1 MPLDPFV
8 TVMLERTR
16 GLPAIS
22 DGSPD
27 DARALI
33 AAGREGIGT
42 GPEMAE
48 TRDFALPT
56 RSGSI
61 PARLHV
67 PEGEVKGLL
76 VYLHGGGWVIGN
88 IDDFDTLGRA
98 LAARSS
104 CAVLL
109 PDYRLAPE
117 SPFPGPVEDCEDAV
131 LWALEAA
138 GEEFGGAPVAVAGDS
153 AGGNLATVVA
163 RRLLGQGPI
172 VFQGLVYPVTD
183 HDFSRPSYAA
193 HAEGFPLLGRD
204 MPWFFDHYLQ
214 GADPKQPDV
223 SPLHADLTGL
233 PPALVITAV
242 SSPLAAARS
251 SLYMSITFVTSVM
264 RPPSAS
270 AERAFL
276 VLSHAPDSVHRL
288 VTPATFSVREI
299 EDFDFLRVLY
309 TDICTMAFLS
319 F

>member
-1 MPLDPFV
+1 MRARSLGGTTMPLDPFV

-233 PPALVITAV
+233 PPALVITAGYDV
-242 SSPLAAARS
+242 LLDEGLAYADALEAAGVPVTRRHAPGMIHGFIRIHNLCEAAR
-251 SLYMSITFVTSVM
+251 LEVEALADAT
-264 RPPSAS
+264 REACE
-270 AERAFL
+270 AARA
-276 VLSHAPDSVHRL
+276 
-288 VTPATFSVREI
+288 PA
-299 EDFDFLRVLY
+299 
-309 TDICTMAFLS
+309 
-319 F
+319 